1 MGFDLCY
8 GILFCAGEGACGPQ
22 LWSTPRRLARG
33 RSDSVRQGL
42 NVSCNTGEGVYI
54 DSQIPLSSE
63 RKQNVPHSYS
73 RAGENARF
81 ANGVRDD
88 ETKKDYINPEIDNQE
103 IRLRFKVC
111 RKNADTPS
119 HGIECAGYFQ
129 GLVRRFAF
137 QNPYQPKSMSI

>member
-22 LWSTPRRLARG
+22 LWSTPRRLAQG

-63 RKQNVPHSYS
+63 RNKRSLTPT
-73 RAGENARF
+73 RALEKTRASLTEFGMTR
-81 ANGVRDD
+81 
-88 ETKKDYINPEIDNQE
+88 Q
-103 IRLRFKVC
+103 
-111 RKNADTPS
+111 RKT
-119 HGIECAGYFQ
+119 
-129 GLVRRFAF
+129 
-137 QNPYQPKSMSI
+137 